1 MTKLIIVRHGHSIA
15 NDTHSFAGITDVPLS
30 EAGKGQ
36 AEYVGEYLAA
46 NEHIDRIF
54 ISGLLRT
61 AQTAH
66 PTAERL
72 GLPIEIEPDLRE
84 VFAGLWEN
92 LPYDKLTMR
101 FTADW
106 LGWKYDLPN
115 ACCTGGESAYALYRR
130 VTGAIHRLCRE
141 NEGKTLMLVT
151 HATPIRAINAMIRGG
166 LSQMRRALIPTNASI
181 NIYRYENGTLTPEQT
196 DLITYPFRLMR
207 SVWQPQPPLMPKRS

>member
-1 MTKLIIVRHGHSIA
+1 MTRLIIVRHGHSVA
-15 NDTHSFAGITDVPLS
+15 NDTLSFAGVTDVPLS
-30 EAGKGQ
+30 EAGCGQ

-61 AQTAH
+61 AQTAR

-72 GLPIEIEPDLRE
+72 GLPIEVEPDLRE
-84 VFAGLWEN
+84 IFAGLWEN
-92 LPYDKLTMR
+92 LPYTKLT
-101 FTADW
+101 TLYSEDW

-115 ACCTGGESAYALYRR
+115 AHCTGGESAYALYRR
-130 VTGAIHRLCRE
+130 VTGALHRLCAQ

-166 LSQMRRALIPTNASI
+166 VAHMRKAPIPTNASI
-181 NIYRYENGTLTPEQT
+181 NIYRYENGVLTPEQT
-196 DLITYPFRLMR
+196 NLITYPFRLMR
-207 SVWQPQPPLMPKRS
+207 SVRLPQPPRMPRST